1 MTNALIE
8 KCNPGET
15 VWDRGSRDSIK
26 GLHVRALGARKVYY
40 LFYRLPNGSQRR
52 PKLGD
57 HGILTLTQARDAA
70 RGMLLQV
77 ALGKD
82 PSVERRV
89 APEEMTVNDLFSRCF
104 TEHWDQER
112 YRKSGWSYEA
122 KRLFEKDLKSVFG
135 TRAVETLTLPEIESW
150 HQGYREKPR
159 TGNCALNIFKKLFSF
174 AEQKQ
179 WRPQNTNLCALVEPH
194 PESKRERYASRS
206 EIQKIGTLLERE
218 QKKSPAAVAFLYLL
232 MFTGSRPRAIER
244 ATWDQLSVVEV
255 KGENFGI
262 LKFDGKTGRES
273 VVLPPQA
280 MRVIAE
286 LPRMEGCTIT
296 GIKMPRKLWVKI
308 RNEAGCPDLWA
319 RDWRRT
325 FATIGMSG
333 GTEMSMISEVL
344 NHKSTQTTKIYAK
357 LQEDVKI
364 EVAANIASEMERLMG

>member
-8 KCNPGET
+8 KCQPGET
-15 VWDRGSRDSIK
+15 LWDRGSRDSVK
-26 GLHVRALGARKVYY
+26 GLHLRALGARKVYY

-57 HGILTLTQARDAA
+57 HGLLTLTQARDAA
-70 RGMLLQV
+70 RAMLLQV
-77 ALGKD
+77 VLGKD

-89 APEEMTVNDLFSRCF
+89 TPEEMTISDLFSRCYA
-104 TEHWDQER
+104 EHWNQPR
-112 YRKSGWSYEA
+112 FQKSGWGYEA
-122 KRLFEKDLKSVFG
+122 RRLFEKDIEPVFG
-135 TRAVETLTLPEIESW
+135 TRALASVTLPEIESW
-150 HQGYREKPR
+150 HQGYRLKPR
-159 TGNCALNIFKKLFSF
+159 TGNCSLNILKKLFFF

-179 WRPQNTNLCALVEPH
+179 WRAQNTNLCALIRPH
-194 PESKRERYASRS
+194 AEGRRERYASRE
-206 EIQKIGTLLERE
+206 EIQKIGAILERE
-218 QKKSPAAVAFLYLL
+218 QERSPAAVAFLYLL
-232 MFTGSRPRAIER
+232 IFTGSRPRAIAR
-244 ATWDQLSVVEV
+244 ATWNQLSLIEV

-280 MRVIAE
+280 MKVIE
-286 LPRMEGCTIT
+286 RLPKLTGETIT

-325 FATIGMSG
+325 FATVGMSG

-364 EVAANIASEMERLMG
+364 EVAANIANQMERLMG